1 MRDFGLVVVG
11 AHTGQY
17 LKETISKYLGK
28 NILLVEP
35 VPYNYE
41 ALEKEYGDNENILIC
56 KNAILDISDKQNFF
70 YVKKTS
76 IKKLGKHWATGIGSF
91 DKNHLLRHKGK
102 RFNINDEDIH
112 KEEIEFITF
121 KDLTKKYSIQS
132 IDKLQLDVEG
142 AEYKILNSIDYNKI
156 DINEIFFESK
166 HFDGTFTEGKKLGE
180 TKKMLE
186 FNGYILEKV
195 DSENILARKIISD

>member
-1 MRDFGLVVVG
+1 MRDFGLVVIG

-17 LKETISKYLGK
+17 LKETISKYSGK

-41 ALEKEYGDNENILIC
+41 VLEKEYSENENFFIC
-56 KNAILDISDKQNFF
+56 KNAVLDISNKQNFF
-70 YVKKTS
+70 FVKKDS

-91 DKNHLLRHKGK
+91 DKDHILGHKGK
-102 RFNINDEDIH
+102 RFNINDEDIQ
-112 KEEIEFITF
+112 EIEIDFIRF
-121 KDLTKKYSIQS
+121 DELAKKYSIKS

-142 AEYKILNSIDYNKI
+142 AEYKILNSIDFHKVR
-156 DINEIFFESK
+156 INEIFFESK
-166 HFDGTFTEGKKLGE
+166 HFDGTFIEGKKLEE

-186 FNGYILEKV
+186 INGYILEKV

>member
-1 MRDFGLVVVG
+1 VRDFGLVVVG

-41 ALEKEYGDNENILIC
+41 ALEKEYRDNENILIC

-91 DKNHLLRHKGK
+91 DKNHLLSHKGK

-186 FNGYILEKV
+186 SNGYILEKV

>member
-1 MRDFGLVVVG
+1 MRDFGLVVIG

-17 LKETISKYLGK
+17 LKETISKYSGK

-41 ALEKEYGDNENILIC
+41 VLEKEYSENENFFIC
-56 KNAILDISDKQNFF
+56 KNAVLDISNKQNFF
-70 YVKKTS
+70 FVKKDS

-91 DKNHLLRHKGK
+91 DKDHILGHKGK
-102 RFNINDEDIH
+102 RFNINDEDIQ
-112 KEEIEFITF
+112 EIEIDFIRF
-121 KDLTKKYSIQS
+121 DELAKKYSIKS

-142 AEYKILNSIDYNKI
+142 AEYKILNSIDFHKVR
-156 DINEIFFESK
+156 INEIFFESK
-166 HFDGTFTEGKKLGE
+166 HFDGTFIEGKKLEE

-186 FNGYILEKV
+186 TNGYILEKV

>member
-1 MRDFGLVVVG
+1 VRDFGLVVIG

-17 LKETISKYLGK
+17 LKKTISKYSDK

-41 ALEKEYGDNENILIC
+41 VLEKEYANNDNFFIC
-56 KNAILDISDKQNFF
+56 KNAVLDVSHKQNFF
-70 YVKKTS
+70 YVKKDS

-91 DKNHLLRHKGK
+91 DKNHILNHKGK
-102 RFNINDEDIH
+102 RFNINDEDIQ
-112 KEEIEFITF
+112 EIEIDFIRF
-121 KDLTKKYSIQS
+121 EELAERYSIKS

-142 AEYKILNSIDYNKI
+142 AEYKILNSINFHKVS
-156 DINEIFFESK
+156 INEIFFESK
-166 HFDGTFTEGKKLGE
+166 HFDGTFFEGKKLKE
-180 TKKMLE
+180 TKKVLE
-186 FNGYILEKV
+186 DNGYILEKV

>member
-1 MRDFGLVVVG
+1 MSHFGLVVIG

-17 LKETISKYLGK
+17 LEEVISKCLGS

-41 ALEKEYGDNENILIC
+41 ALKKRYSENENLFIC
-56 KNAILDISDKQNFF
+56 KNAILDISSKQNFF
-70 YVKKTS
+70 YVKKES

-91 DKNHLLRHKGK
+91 DKNHILSHKGK
-102 RFNINDEDIH
+102 RFNINDEDIQ
-112 KEEIEFITF
+112 KEEINFITF
-121 KDLTKKYSIQS
+121 KDLTEKYSIQS

-156 DINEIFFESK
+156 KINEIFFESK
-166 HFDGTFTEGKKLGE
+166 HFDGTFTEGKKLEE

-186 FNGYILEKV
+186 FNGYILKKV
-195 DSENILARKIISD
+195 DNENILARKIISD

>member
-41 ALEKEYGDNENILIC
+41 ALEKEYRDNENILIC

-91 DKNHLLRHKGK
+91 DKNHLLSHKGK

-186 FNGYILEKV
+186 SNGYILEKV